1 MKGERIMFKKNLK
14 RAVTMAMTACLM
26 VGATAGCGNSGN
38 DKTTNPTPTTAVSNN
53 QGTTNNDGTTNNG
66 SDNTGDTT
74 TVADTYTYNYA
85 LSSFPTNW
93 NIHDYETT
101 TDAEILDYIVDGFF
115 VFDYNDTLDGY
126 KLVPGMAV
134 AEPEDVTSSYVGK
147 FGVKEGESA
156 RVWKITLRDDL
167 KWEDGTKINAH
178 SFVTSAELLLN
189 PLAQNHRADMLYSG
203 DMAIVGAKDFLYQG
217 QHAYSHMINEDFTA
231 GYIVPADYTFNENGV
246 LYINGN
252 TDNDIVVNITGA
264 TRWSSNALSAY
275 YNSASYKD
283 LFVKDG
289 VDLYATVLQPNAD
302 EAGYVSV
309 TQEVIDALNYIV
321 AGLHGHAN
329 VEAYAEKAGDYA
341 YQEWQ
346 EFASVG
352 ATYGTVDFS
361 TVGVIAESDNE
372 LVLVLEKPLEGFYL
386 LYALTSTW
394 LVKEDLYNKCM
405 TVKDGV
411 YTSTYGTSVETTA
424 SYGPYK
430 LTSFQAD
437 KEYTLERNENFYG
450 CTEDTYQTTT
460 IKVSYVAEP
469 STRLEM
475 FLSGQLDSYGLSA
488 DDMDEYQSSD
498 YTYYTTTPST
508 YFIALNPNMEAL
520 KSEQAKLGADYNKTI
535 LTVKE
540 FRQALSFALDRSSF
554 TLAVSPTNGPAFS
567 IFSDLIISDPEN
579 GVAYRTT
586 EEAKQV
592 LVDFWGLTNE
602 IGDGKMYAT
611 KDEAIDSITGYNLA
625 MAKQYF
631 DIAYDKAI
639 EQGLMDENDKVQIH
653 IGLPNGTSAFYSK
666 GYEFLV
672 NCYTEAVVGTKL
684 EGKLEFT
691 KDDTLGN
698 GFGDALRENRVDM
711 LFGVGW
717 NGSALNPYG
726 LVEAYTAEDY
736 RYNHSWETEK
746 EQLVI
751 NLDGVDYTATIWDWT
766 QSLSGVEIEIYA
778 VDGTSTTKKFAAG
791 SSDGVDELR
800 FQVLVALEGA
810 ILDTYHMI
818 PMMDA
823 SSASL
828 KGMQYEYYTEDYIY
842 GVGRGGVKYYTY
854 NYTDAEWD
862 AYVASQGGKLNYK

>member
-1 MKGERIMFKKNLK
+1 MFKKNLK
-14 RAVTMAMTACLM
+14 RAITIAMTACLM
-26 VGATAGCGNSGN
+26 VGSLAACGNGGDSN
-38 DKTTNPTPTTAVSNN
+38 NNPTAIPAGSTSDN
-53 QGTTNNDGTTNNG
+53 QGTTDNQGTDNQG
-66 SDNTGDTT
+66 STGTGDTT

-93 NIHDYETT
+93 NIHDYETA

-134 AEPEDVTSSYVGK
+134 AEPEDITSQYVGK
-147 FGVKEGESA
+147 FGVTEGESA

-178 SFVTSAELLLN
+178 DFVTSAELLLN

-203 DMAIVGAKDFLYQG
+203 DMAIVGARDFLYQG
-217 QHAYSHMINEDFTA
+217 QHAYSLMINEDATA
-231 GYIVPADYTFNENGV
+231 GYITPADYTFNENGV

-252 TDNDIVVNITGA
+252 TDNDIAVSITGA

-275 YNSASYKD
+275 YNSASYNSY
-283 LFVKDG
+283 FIKDG

-302 EAGYVSV
+302 EAGMVPV
-309 TQEVIDALNYIV
+309 TQEVIDVLSLFA
-321 AGLHGHAN
+321 ARMHEHDS

-352 ATYGTVDFS
+352 ATYSEMDFS
-361 TVGVIAESDNE
+361 EVGVIAPSDNE

-386 LYALTSTW
+386 LYALGSSW

-437 KEYTLERNENFYG
+437 KEYTLERNDNFYG

-460 IKVSYVAEP
+460 IKVAYVAEP

-554 TLAVSPTNGPAFS
+554 ALAVSPTNGPAFS

-579 GVAYRTT
+579 GTAYRTT

-602 IGDGKMYAT
+602 IGSGKMYAT

-684 EGKLEFT
+684 EGKLEFS

-717 NGSALNPYG
+717 SGSALNPYS

-751 NLDGVDYTATIWDWT
+751 NLDGIDYTATIWDWT

-778 VDGTSTTKKFAAG
+778 ADGTTKKFAAG

-818 PMMDA
+818 PMIDA

-828 KGMQYEYYTEDYIY
+828 KGMQFEYYTEDYIY
-842 GVGRGGVKYYTY
+842 GVARGGFKYYTY